1 MSIPLDS
8 DLSLMIGVED
18 FGVAATLT
26 PVGSSATT
34 LKGFFDR
41 ALEEQET
48 DGALPIIMRTPMF
61 TCRSTDIVAHAATM
75 DGALVAHAAAMDG
88 ALIVINSVS
97 YFVRE
102 VTDDGTGVSE
112 LRLEKR

>member
-1 MSIPLDS
+1 MSIPFDN
-8 DLSLMIGVED
+8 DLSLMISVED

-61 TCRSTDIVAHAATM
+61 TCRSTDIVAY
-75 DGALVAHAAAMDG
+75 AAAMDG

-97 YFVRE
+97 YLVRE

-112 LRLEKR
+112 LRLEKQ

>member
-75 DGALVAHAAAMDG
+75 DGAL
-88 ALIVINSVS
+88 IVINSVS

>member
-75 DGALVAHAAAMDG
+75 DGAL
-88 ALIVINSVS
+88 IVINSIS

>member
-8 DLSLMIGVED
+8 DISLMIGVED

-61 TCRSTDIVAHAATM
+61 TCRSTDIVAHAA
-75 DGALVAHAAAMDG
+75 AMDG